1 MLLYNCI
8 IVFILLSLLPLF
20 SPFSSLPFFSPY
32 SSSLSP
38 LPSLPFLLFL
48 LFPPS
53 SLGSSD
59 DQQVGDMSAVGS
71 VAGGGRYDELVGMF
85 DPKRRVVPCVGVSI
99 GIERIFSILEV
110 RARGKGVRTI
120 QTQVLVASGQ
130 KNLLEE
136 RMRICTQL
144 WDADIKV
151 QCKSVF
157 LA

>member
-1 MLLYNCI
+1 
-8 IVFILLSLLPLF
+8 
-20 SPFSSLPFFSPY
+20 
-32 SSSLSP
+32 
-38 LPSLPFLLFL
+38 
-48 LFPPS
+48 
-53 SLGSSD
+53 
-59 DQQVGDMSAVGS
+59 MSAVGS

-151 QCKSVF
+151 QVQVSILGLNCGNVKCFVTIVNSCE
-157 LA
+157 AC